1 MTAGKELETE
11 AVQTTK
17 EKETTILTFFFTTT
31 TTTFLSSFLLSF
43 FSLKGLLRKLRVFKE
58 KAKKKFLFTIAK
70 GKLITPFYS
79 RI

>member
-1 MTAGKELETE
+1 MA
-11 AVQTTK
+11 ATK

-58 KAKKKFLFTIAK
+58 KAEKNFF
-70 GKLITPFYS
+70 S
-79 RI
+79 Q